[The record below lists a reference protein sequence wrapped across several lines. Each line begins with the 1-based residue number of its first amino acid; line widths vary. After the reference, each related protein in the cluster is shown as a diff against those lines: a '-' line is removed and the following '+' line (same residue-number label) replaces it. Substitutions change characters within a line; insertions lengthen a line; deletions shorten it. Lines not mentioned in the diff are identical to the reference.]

1 VGFFFLQAVK
11 AANPK
16 RHPMTIPGTTMIQV
30 EYRPTSRDEM
40 FAALV
45 HVYLE
50 LRLSFQAAHAA
61 AAADLANLDGVPA
74 VAEAAR

>member
-1 VGFFFLQAVK
+1 
-11 AANPK
+11 
-16 RHPMTIPGTTMIQV
+16 MTIPGAIIQA
-30 EYRPTSRDEM
+30 EYRPTSRDDK

-50 LRLSFQAAHAA
+50 LRLSFQAALAA

-74 VAEAAR
+74 VAEAVR

>member
-1 VGFFFLQAVK
+1 
-11 AANPK
+11 
-16 RHPMTIPGTTMIQV
+16 MIQA
-30 EYRPTSRDEM
+30 EYRPTSRDEK

-50 LRLSFQAAHAA
+50 LRLSFQAALAA

>member
-1 VGFFFLQAVK
+1 
-11 AANPK
+11 
-16 RHPMTIPGTTMIQV
+16 MTIPVATMIPV
-30 EYRPTSRDEM
+30 GYRAVNRDEQ

-50 LRLSFQAAHAA
+50 LRLSLQAAHAA

-74 VAEAAR
+74 VAEAAQ